1 MTLEKRTDAV
11 ATGFERIDFHAHI
24 IPRLDH
30 GSNDFSQGKK
40 QLARLYSAG
49 VDTVCATSH
58 FYPNADIASDFLA
71 KRQESFEKLI
81 CEMGDTPRPRIIL
94 GAEVLICE
102 GLENMDELSSL
113 CFEGTNLLLLELPL
127 GISSVSEAMY
137 ETVLAIRDKGI
148 TLVLAHVDR
157 YPPELI
163 TAFLDAGISAQINAT
178 SMFGL
183 FRPKHIDA
191 WIEDGRVV
199 ALGSDYH
206 FGADKGVECFEKL
219 CEKRA
224 DLAADIFR
232 RTRELLGDAVRR

>member
-30 GSNDFSQGKK
+30 GSNDVSQGKE
-40 QLARLYSAG
+40 QLARLHRAG

-58 FYPNADIASDFLA
+58 FYPNAALASDFLA
-71 KRQESFEKLI
+71 KRESSFEKLV
-81 CEMGDTPRPRIIL
+81 CEMGDNARPRIIL

-113 CFEGTNLLLLELPL
+113 CLEGTNLLLLELPL
-127 GISSVSEAMY
+127 GASSVSEAMY
-137 ETVLAIRDKGI
+137 ETALAIRDKGI
-148 TLVLAHVDR
+148 TPVLAHVDR
-157 YPPELI
+157 YPPQLI
-163 TAFLDAGISAQINAT
+163 RPLLDRGIYAQINAT
-178 SMFGL
+178 AMFGL
-183 FRPKHIDA
+183 FRPKHIDE
-191 WIEDGRVV
+191 WIGDGHVI

-206 FGADKGVECFEKL
+206 FGVDKGVECFERL

-224 DLAADIFR
+224 ELTFDIFR
-232 RTRELLGDAVRR
+232 RTRELLQNAVRR